1 MIYVYD
7 ILLTLCSIGFIYLVY
22 LYGWYTGSYAGWCG
36 HREFLNDIWKEDC
49 KHIKE

>member
-7 ILLTLCSIGFIYLVY
+7 ILLTLSFLGFIYLVY
-22 LYGWYTGSYAGWCG
+22 LYGWYTGEIRGWYN
-36 HREFLNDIWKEDC
+36 HREFLNNVWKKDY